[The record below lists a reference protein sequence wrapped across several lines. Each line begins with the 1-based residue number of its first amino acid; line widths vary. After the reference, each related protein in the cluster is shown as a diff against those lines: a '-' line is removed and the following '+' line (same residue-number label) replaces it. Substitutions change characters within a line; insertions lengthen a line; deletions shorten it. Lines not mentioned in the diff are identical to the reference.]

1 MTRKERIRR
10 ALERADREFEAH
22 PTTKLLRER
31 IAYHRAKIAEERAA
45 KGDSR
50 PT

>member
-1 MTRKERIRR
+1 VWNALLS
-10 ALERADREFEAH
+10 ALERSRREFEAD
-22 PTTKLLRER
+22 PTAKLLRER
-31 IAYHRAKIAEERAA
+31 IAYHRATIAEERAA

>member
-10 ALERADREFEAH
+10 AIERADLEFEAH

-31 IAYHRAKIAEERAA
+31 RAYHQAKMAEERAA
-45 KGDSR
+45 AGQKR
-50 PT
+50 